1 LAVILRRVFTDS
13 RMRHP
18 IIGACLI
25 WFLAM
30 PGLAVAQSPQ
40 RPSIPPPPL
49 LQSPPPDCVDARNS
63 PDYVPGVDA
72 RGHAVAPA
80 DVPGTAD
87 VQISTEVYAEL
98 RSPNPQL
105 RGAGVSA
112 NLAGLAT
119 RPLCPPKVRP
129 QNYPKR

>member
-1 LAVILRRVFTDS
+1 
-13 RMRHP
+13 MRHP
-18 IIGACLI
+18 FIRACL
-25 WFLAM
+25 LCLAAM
-30 PGLAVAQSPQ
+30 PAVAAAQSY
-40 RPSIPPPPL
+40 PPPL
-49 LQSPPPDCVDARNS
+49 PLPPPSSTPVQAPSPDCVDARNS

-72 RGHAVAPA
+72 RGRPVAPA

-105 RGAGVSA
+105 RGVGVSA

-119 RPLCPPKVRP
+119 RPPCPVKSQP
-129 QNYPKR
+129 QNHPKR